1 MNLVLE
7 WFRLV
12 SGKHWKWLLPL
23 VAVTAFGF
31 QQYQSERSYHEWA
44 GSFVAH
50 EYSDVEYKDGY
61 IRIKWEK
68 LPKAPK
74 TDIVI
79 HYLFHRPGLPL
90 IGTAQQFIPERS
102 TNEYRK
108 SRQQTN
114 VNMHLVPYWG
124 SPVFVGDLQ
133 PGMYE
138 VVVYYEYPKS
148 WWYPDWTADQRIIF
162 TVEDDNA

>member
-1 MNLVLE
+1 ME
-7 WFRLV
+7 A
-12 SGKHWKWLLPL
+12 L
-23 VAVTAFGF
+23 VAWLKSVFGWRWVIVLPIVLLSALGF

-50 EYSDVEYKDGY
+50 KYSDVVYSNGY
-61 IRIKWEK
+61 IRVKWEK
-68 LPKAPK
+68 LPKAPR
-74 TDIVI
+74 TDIII

-90 IGTAQQFIPERS
+90 IGTAQQFIPEKS
-102 TNEYRK
+102 SNEYRK
-108 SRQQTN
+108 SRQQTD
-114 VNMHLVPYWG
+114 VNLHLVPYWG